1 MKFTFNKNVFFDVMS
16 AVTFIYSSF
25 MGFIIYTHLDVNGG
39 LFNQSVNFVSFNKAV
54 DNFFFN
60 FFRFNFSGDKEEVD
74 NSLYYLEVDEHTFT
88 SEDGQIKMLGEGYIN
103 YKAIGEGSTYAVVVT
118 YNTVVATYFDV
129 INPLVNSGDHL
140 LKGETLGTYED
151 CFKVYFQQDQKDI
164 TYSEA
169 LTKI

>member
-88 SEDGQIKMLGEGYIN
+88 SEDGDRK
-103 YKAIGEGSTYAVVVT
+103 SVV
-118 YNTVVATYFDV
+118 
-129 INPLVNSGDHL
+129 
-140 LKGETLGTYED
+140 
-151 CFKVYFQQDQKDI
+151 
-164 TYSEA
+164 
-169 LTKI
+169 